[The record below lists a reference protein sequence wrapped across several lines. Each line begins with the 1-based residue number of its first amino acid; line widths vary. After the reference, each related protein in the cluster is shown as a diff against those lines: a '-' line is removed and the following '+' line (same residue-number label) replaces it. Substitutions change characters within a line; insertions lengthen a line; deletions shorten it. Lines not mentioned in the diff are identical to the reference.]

1 MKFVHTKVFKNLM
14 AKLYGWGASV
24 VILGALFKINH
35 YPGAEIMLIVGLG
48 VEALIFFA
56 SGFEPP
62 HDEPDWTLV
71 YPELAGIE
79 DEDSEGSDRRRGA
92 VTTQN
97 IQNVSLSSSLD
108 KMLEEAN
115 IGPELIEDLGEGIR
129 NLSDNAKKLADMSNA
144 AVATNQ
150 YVQNMEVASQAV
162 LDLSDS
168 YKNTAE
174 YLKHDLSLSEEY
186 SNSLK
191 NTVVALGEMKE
202 VYKGTAEVAKEGL
215 QSTVEH
221 NESIKNL
228 SLYSNQMAENYSNA
242 ANLLTQAVEALEKS
256 ASGGQIYT
264 EQMEKTTQ
272 NLSALNAVYELQL
285 QVSNEQYLNTEKL
298 KSTVSQ
304 LVDNMSESS
313 ANSEDL
319 KQAIT
324 HLSTNIN
331 ALNNVYGNMLSAM
344 SVNVGGNK

>member
-1 MKFVHTKVFKNLM
+1 MKFVHTKTFKNLM

-48 VEALIFFA
+48 VEALIFFM

-71 YPELAGIE
+71 YPELAGLDDDDY
-79 DEDSEGSDRRRGA
+79 DERESRRGGA

-115 IGPELIEDLGEGIR
+115 IGPELIEDLGKGIR
-129 NLSDNAKKLADMSNA
+129 NLSENAQKLADVSNA
-144 AVATNQ
+144 AVATNN

-191 NTVVALGEMKE
+191 NTVMALGEMKE

-242 ANLLTQAVEALEKS
+242 AGLLTQAVEALEKS

-298 KSTVSQ
+298 KNSVNQ
-304 LVDNMSESS
+304 LVDNITDS
-313 ANSEDL
+313 ANNSEEL
-319 KQAIT
+319 KQSIT
-324 HLSTNIN
+324 HLSTNIS

-344 SVNVGGNK
+344 NVGNK

>member
-1 MKFVHTKVFKNLM
+1 MKFVHTKTFKNLM
-14 AKLYGWGASV
+14 AKLYGWGASI

-48 VEALIFFA
+48 TEALIFFM

-71 YPELAGIE
+71 YPQLAGL
-79 DEDSEGSDRRRGA
+79 DADDAAPSEGA

-97 IQNVSLSSSLD
+97 ISNVTLSSNLD

-115 IGPELIEDLGEGIR
+115 IGPELIENLGEGLR
-129 NLSDNAKKLADMSNA
+129 NLGENAKKLADITNA
-144 AVATNQ
+144 SVATQQ

-162 LDLSDS
+162 LELSDS

-186 SNSLK
+186 ANSLQ

-202 VYKGTAEVAKEGL
+202 AYKGTAEIAKENL
-215 QSTVEH
+215 QASVEY

-228 SLYSNQMAENYSNA
+228 SQYSNEMAENYSKTA
-242 ANLLTQAVEALEKS
+242 GLLTQAVEALETS
-256 ASGGQIYT
+256 SSGGQVYA
-264 EQMEKTTQ
+264 EQLEKTTQ

-285 QVSNEQYLNTEKL
+285 QASNEQYQNTDKL
-298 KSTVSQ
+298 KESVSQ
-304 LVDNMSESS
+304 FIENMNEST
-313 ANSEDL
+313 AGTEML
-319 KQAIT
+319 KKEISQ
-324 HLSTNIN
+324 LSQNIS
-331 ALNNVYGNMLSAM
+331 ALNSVYGNMLTAM
-344 SVNVGGNK
+344 NVGNIGKA

>member
-1 MKFVHTKVFKNLM
+1 MKFVHTKTFKNLM

-48 VEALIFFA
+48 VEALIFFM

-79 DEDSEGSDRRRGA
+79 DSSGGER

-97 IQNVSLSSSLD
+97 IQNVTISTNLD

-115 IGPELIEDLGEGIR
+115 IGPELIEDLSKGLR
-129 NLSDNAKKLADMSNA
+129 NLSDNAKKLADISNA
-144 AVATNQ
+144 TIATNQ
-150 YVQNMEVASQAV
+150 YVQNMQLASQSV
-162 LDLSDS
+162 LELSQS

-186 SNSLK
+186 AKSLQ

-202 VYKGTAEVAKEGL
+202 AYQGTAVIAKENL
-215 QSTVEH
+215 QASVDY

-228 SLYSNQMAENYSNA
+228 TVYSSQMAENYSKTA
-242 ANLLTQAVEALEKS
+242 SLLTQAVEAMEGS
-256 ASGGQIYT
+256 SSGAKVYA
-264 EQMEKTTQ
+264 EQMSKTTQ
-272 NLSALNAVYELQL
+272 NLTALNAVYELQL
-285 QVSNEQYLNTEKL
+285 QASNEQYANTDRL
-298 KSTVSQ
+298 KASLDQFVA
-304 LVDNMSESS
+304 NISESS
-313 ANSEDL
+313 ANTEQL
-319 KQAIT
+319 KTELMQ
-324 HLSTNIN
+324 LSGNIR

-344 SVNVGGNK
+344 SVGKVNG